1 MPFNLYKRFVVATYA
16 KATCLFQRSL
26 LNPNR
31 IARVSP
37 SFQKFAIYAITLF
50 VGHKIPLKLG
60 QKASFK
66 NV

>member
-1 MPFNLYKRFVVATYA
+1 MPFNLYKRLVVATYA

-31 IARVSP
+31 IARVRP
-37 SFQKFAIYAITLF
+37 LCQRIAISIMILF
-50 VGHKIPLKLG
+50 VGHTIPLKLG
-60 QKASFK
+60 LTASFK